1 VGACADRVP
10 WKAVCFQ
17 RGLALH
23 WMLRRRGIASVLHYG
38 IAQGNDR
45 GLRAHVWISADGR
58 VVLGGAEAAEFT
70 CVASF
75 PPAAQD

>member
-1 VGACADRVP
+1 
-10 WKAVCFQ
+10 
-17 RGLALH
+17 
-23 WMLRRRGIASVLHYG
+23 MLRRRGIASVLHYG